1 MPRRQSQHLA
11 SSRFALDSVYC
22 SRLLL
27 DRRANVLR
35 FRPRHFWDR
44 TTLVLATGFGIGLI
58 PVMPGTF
65 GSLLG
70 LPLAWLVGRSEL
82 PVGVRFAL
90 EGAILLAGV
99 PLCGRAARLIGR
111 PDPGSVVYDEI
122 AAIPLVFLSVP
133 LTFSTAILGFLWF
146 RVFDIAKPWPVHR
159 LERIPG
165 GLGIMIDDVA
175 AALYAAIALWI
186 SMRLWSAVGMQ

>member
-1 MPRRQSQHLA
+1 
-11 SSRFALDSVYC
+11 
-22 SRLLL
+22 
-27 DRRANVLR
+27 
-35 FRPRHFWDR
+35 
-44 TTLVLATGFGIGLI
+44 
-58 PVMPGTF
+58 
-65 GSLLG
+65 
-70 LPLAWLVGRSEL
+70 
-82 PVGVRFAL
+82 
-90 EGAILLAGV
+90 
-99 PLCGRAARLIGR
+99 
-111 PDPGSVVYDEI
+111 VYDEI

>member
-1 MPRRQSQHLA
+1 
-11 SSRFALDSVYC
+11 
-22 SRLLL
+22 
-27 DRRANVLR
+27 LR
-35 FRPRHFWDR
+35 FRSRHFWDR
-44 TTLVLATGFGIGLI
+44 TALVLATGFGIGLV

-70 LPLAWLVGRSEL
+70 LALAWLLGRSEL
-82 PVGVRFAL
+82 PVGVEFAL
-90 EGAILLAGV
+90 EGAILLAGI
-99 PLCGRAARLIGR
+99 PICGRAARLIGR

-122 AAIPLVFLSVP
+122 AALPLVFLSVP
-133 LTFSTAILGFLWF
+133 LTFSTAILGFIWF

-159 LERIPG
+159 LERLPG

-186 SMRLWSAVGMQ
+186 SMKVWNAVTTQ